1 MKNKS
6 LILIVLHISQFSCR
20 LVGHVGKI
28 QYSPTLHFHP
38 RITNNNINNNNN
50 IMNET
55 AQASDVEDH
64 GSRRCYKKVVMVEE
78 MKFDTVE
85 TCNHNY
91 KKVVF
96 NLLTLIL
103 F

>member
-1 MKNKS
+1 
-6 LILIVLHISQFSCR
+6 
-20 LVGHVGKI
+20 
-28 QYSPTLHFHP
+28 
-38 RITNNNINNNNN
+38 
-50 IMNET
+50 MNET